1 MTWRKSYERWQQ
13 TEHLDPELKE
23 RLIELEG
30 DEQALEDCFYKDLE
44 FGTGGMRGEIGVGTN
59 RMNIYTVR
67 KASAGFAAYI
77 SKQGEEAKKRGVV
90 IAYDSRHKS
99 PEFAMEAAK
108 TLATQGIQTYVF
120 DELRPTPEL
129 SFAVRQLNAYGGIVV
144 TASHNPP
151 EYNGYKVYGDDGGQ
165 LPQRKRTSSLSR

>member
-1 MTWRKSYERWQQ
+1 MTWRKSYERWKQ

-44 FGTGGMRGEIGVGTN
+44 FGTGGMRGEIGAGTN

-77 SKQGEEAKKRGVV
+77 SKQGEEAKNGALSLLMIPAINLRSSRWKRQKHL
-90 IAYDSRHKS
+90 RHKAS
-99 PEFAMEAAK
+99 KHTCLM
-108 TLATQGIQTYVF
+108 
-120 DELRPTPEL
+120 
-129 SFAVRQLNAYGGIVV
+129 SFARRQ
-144 TASHNPP
+144 SCH
-151 EYNGYKVYGDDGGQ
+151 
-165 LPQRKRTSSLSR
+165 SLSDS